1 LKAFACI
8 AAVIAL
14 ILAGYAAAAQAP
26 PTPTPYN
33 NIYAFGV
40 SYNNASSPSVDGT
53 ALYARLVAANT
64 SSTSTAAGTTTSSY
78 PTYAFTALDIL
89 PVSIKPFEVSTNMSV
104 GVAQRIFNFNNVNF
118 FIPVSAG
125 PAITG
130 TNVGWNWTSG
140 ILADIPITKGGKP
153 TNWGIMP
160 NVRWLQTNINGGSVY
175 QLTGGILI
183 RLGQ

>member
-1 LKAFACI
+1 MKRILALTI
-8 AAVIAL
+8 L
-14 ILAGYAAAAQAP
+14 ILAAYTVAAQT
-26 PTPTPYN
+26 TPFN

-40 SYNNASSPSVDGT
+40 SYNNATTPSVDGT

-64 SSTSTAAGTTTSSY
+64 SSTTTALGTTTSSY
-78 PTYAFTALDIL
+78 PTYAFTAIDIL
-89 PVSIKPFEVSTNMSV
+89 PVSIKPFEVSTDMSV

-153 TNWGIMP
+153 TNWGILP
-160 NVRWLQTNINGGSVY
+160 NVRWLQTNVNGASVY
-175 QLTGGILI
+175 QLTAGVMV